1 MSGFLGQKQA
11 IAKQRLDNAHI
22 GEAVYVLEL
31 PDVADFDCLFA
42 LNDGGINDD
51 AMAHDD
57 ELRGIAVKCAFGE
70 FDGDG
75 GTDGRPVVSGALRAN
90 ERVNRRF
97 GLFMLALAFPCFPR
111 IAFLA
116 EMRIECGLDA
126 SDGGWYCRCH
136 LLFLQREFA
145 NAHVERACDNAK
157 CLVLNV
163 ENLPL
168 VEV

>member
-1 MSGFLGQKQA
+1 MAGFLGQKQA

-75 GTDGRPVVSGALRAN
+75 GTDGRPVVIVMDSIN
-90 ERVNRRF
+90 ESVS
-97 GLFMLALAFPCFPR
+97 
-111 IAFLA
+111 
-116 EMRIECGLDA
+116 MRHIKP
-126 SDGGWYCRCH
+126 H
-136 LLFLQREFA
+136 LYEK
-145 NAHVERACDNAK
+145 V
-157 CLVLNV
+157 
-163 ENLPL
+163 
-168 VEV
+168 